1 MFGYKTIEYNGKK
14 TTCFQRN
21 DMKEWMVKNYTK
33 FNYLYFDDILPPVD
47 DKRILLVPINRKYNQ
62 YLGIAYNQKPYK
74 IKINF
79 RYDLPEIE
87 WMNVL
92 LHEMIH
98 IWQYVIGY
106 KGGHGKTF
114 TNKAET
120 INKYG
125 WGITTTYKNIIRE
138 LNDVE

>member
-1 MFGYKTIEYNGKK
+1 MFGYKTIEYNGKI
-14 TTCFQRN
+14 TLSFQRN
-21 DMKEWMVKNYTK
+21 DMKKWMVKNYIK

-47 DKRILLVPINRKYNQ
+47 DEKIILLPIRKKTR
-62 YLGIAYNQKPYK
+62 YLGIAYRRKPYM
-74 IKINF
+74 IKLNF

-92 LHEMIH
+92 LHEMVH

-106 KGGHGKTF
+106 KGGHGKSF
-114 TNKAET
+114 LRKAEE

-125 WGITTTYKNIIRE
+125 WGITTTYKNIIKE